1 MQHRKSTLATL
12 YPQLT
17 VICTHIYPQFPMGAM
32 DVRCDGEIGMY
43 TTQLI
48 FVDVKYLV
56 DFNILIATGKPY
68 VVGFI

>member
-1 MQHRKSTLATL
+1 
-12 YPQLT
+12 
-17 VICTHIYPQFPMGAM
+17 M

-43 TTQLI
+43 TMQLI
-48 FVDVKYLV
+48 FVDMKYLV